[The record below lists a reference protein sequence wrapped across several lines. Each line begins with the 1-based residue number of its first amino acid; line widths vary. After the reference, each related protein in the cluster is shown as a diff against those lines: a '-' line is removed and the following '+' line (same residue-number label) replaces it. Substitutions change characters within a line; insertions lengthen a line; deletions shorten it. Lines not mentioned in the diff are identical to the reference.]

1 MGASVSGKTSMRSII
16 VYVPFARSRNPL
28 LFHFT
33 ARTTPPSSPRASA
46 RPSTSNRPT
55 CTSYAVLSL
64 DLWDCSFQYSYTRT
78 ERSTIFQH
86 IRVGVL
92 VYVFEV
98 SAHDAANDAAHYHDY
113 IDALQ
118 KYSPLL
124 RSQDGYRRRRRI
136 ELCPSLYSAHDNPRR
151 DAVQGMPSADILSHA
166 CFSLHFLPFSPRVWT
181 DECRH
186 SRDSWTPS
194 SQTRPSSTTRPRPSN
209 GQPPSLTPLPP
220 FPTTARTSC
229 GRPEADAVRAPS
241 ELNVEPAWVQ
251 FKGGLLYIMAA
262 GATLQGSETYKT

>member
-1 MGASVSGKTSMRSII
+1 MRS
-16 VYVPFARSRNPL
+16 YHSTSGTAAFNTRTHAPNARRSSSTSESACWSTFSRS
-28 LFHFT
+28 
-33 ARTTPPSSPRASA
+33 ARTMQPTTPRTTTIT
-46 RPSTSNRPT
+46 STR
-55 CTSYAVLSL
+55 C
-64 DLWDCSFQYSYTRT
+64 R
-78 ERSTIFQH
+78 
-86 IRVGVL
+86 
-92 VYVFEV
+92 
-98 SAHDAANDAAHYHDY
+98 
-113 IDALQ
+113 

-166 CFSLHFLPFSPRVWT
+166 CFSLHFLPSSPRVWT

-220 FPTTARTSC
+220 PPTTARTSC